1 MKKKIKWICIVLV
14 VIFGFSI
21 YIIAN
26 EITSGKEQQDEQY
39 TKMKE
44 IEHSNNL
51 IGLSSEQVIEL
62 LGKPVEIYT
71 YDDKVYMY
79 NAGNIY
85 KGLIFGHRNFW
96 TTKQNYV
103 LYISFE
109 ETDIVKTTKI
119 QELP

>member
-1 MKKKIKWICIVLV
+1 
-14 VIFGFSI
+14 
-21 YIIAN
+21 
-26 EITSGKEQQDEQY
+26 
-39 TKMKE
+39 MKE

-51 IGLSSEQVIEL
+51 IGLASEQVIEL
-62 LGKPVEIYT
+62 LGKPVEIYI
-71 YDDKVYMY
+71 YNDKVYRY
-79 NAGNIY
+79 NVGHIY
-85 KGLIFGHRNFW
+85 KGLIFEHRNFW